1 MDQIKKIQIHVYT
14 LLILTFATL
23 VYSLKVYTN
32 GFFTYALDDTYIH
45 LSMAKNLATKFIL
58 SVDGYHYANASSSP
72 LYTIILAF
80 FYVLPD
86 KLFYYIPFLLNIL
99 SQILILIVVK
109 KIIEEIFLYKIHHL
123 QMILLFLLTPFIPLS
138 FGGMEHSLQILLILL
153 LLYNFLLLLEDTKNQ
168 KIKITM
174 VILAPFVAFVR
185 YENLALIF
193 MISFVIALFKKDYI
207 FSIILFIS
215 SFFFVFLFGLWSLHF
230 GLGFFPSSIM
240 AKSIVG
246 DQLNLISLISK
257 VFYNLTEKLKLG
269 IYIDVLIII
278 NLLILLKSKNNRL
291 FYLSLIFILT
301 TLIHASFSRMGVH
314 YFYRYDAYLVLLGII
329 NIYIFLNDVTPKKWQ
344 KAIIYSVLII
354 FHIPHLFSPIISALA
369 TKNIY
374 EQQIQMA
381 QFLKKYK
388 NHANIAANDIG
399 AITYFTEIKLLD
411 LAGLGNYEVLKLIKI
426 GNFNNETAQKLL
438 LDYNVELIIV
448 YEDWFKNISFENDYY
463 KKMGEWKIKKNVVCG
478 GDTVSFYSRK
488 DAFNL
493 NLELFKHYSE
503 KELPK
508 DVVYKIIE

>member
-1 MDQIKKIQIHVYT
+1 MDQIKKIQIPVYT

-32 GFFTYALDDTYIH
+32 VFFTYALDDTYIH

-86 KLFYYIPFLLNIL
+86 KLFYYIPFVLNIL

-185 YENLALIF
+185 YENFALIF

-381 QFLKKYK
+381 QFLK
-388 NHANIAANDIG
+388 NTRIMQ
-399 AITYFTEIKLLD
+399 T
-411 LAGLGNYEVLKLIKI
+411 
-426 GNFNNETAQKLL
+426 LL
-438 LDYNVELIIV
+438 LTTLVPSLILL
-448 YEDWFKNISFENDYY
+448 K
-463 KKMGEWKIKKNVVCG
+463 
-478 GDTVSFYSRK
+478 
-488 DAFNL
+488 
-493 NLELFKHYSE
+493 
-503 KELPK
+503 
-508 DVVYKIIE
+508 